1 MQVCIAG
8 PRLAL
13 VGRRGAEDHGMAH
26 ADAART
32 APRPIRP
39 AATPLHNLP
48 APATPLLGREQAVRE
63 ATSLL
68 RRPELRLLTLTG
80 PGGSG
85 KTRLALAVAEAMLP
99 EFSDGVRFV
108 SLAAVADPEFVPAAI
123 AAAFGVRE
131 APGQPLLDTLS
142 AYLREKVSLLVLD
155 NFEHLLPAAP
165 VVSDLLARCPRL
177 MVLATSRAPLRL
189 AGEQELPV
197 PPLALPD
204 VDAAPAPAPLLA
216 SPAVALFCDRAQ
228 AVRPDFALT
237 AANAAEVAALCRRLD
252 GLPLAIELAAA
263 RVRVLSPA
271 ALLARLGQGLE
282 VLTGGPRDAPA
293 RQRTLRDT
301 IAWSVGLLG
310 PAEQALFRRLA
321 VFAGGCTLAAA
332 EAVGNPERELGIDT
346 LDGL

>member
-1 MQVCIAG
+1 
-8 PRLAL
+8 
-13 VGRRGAEDHGMAH
+13 MAN
-26 ADAART
+26 ADAARA
-32 APRPIRP
+32 APRLLRP
-39 AATPLHNLP
+39 AAEALHNLP

-63 ATSLL
+63 ATTLL

-142 AYLREKVSLLVLD
+142 AYLREKASLLVLD

-263 RVRVLSPA
+263 RTRVLLPA
-271 ALLARLGQGLE
+271 ALLARLDRSL
-282 VLTGGPRDAPA
+282 
-293 RQRTLRDT
+293 
-301 IAWSVGLLG
+301 SLL
-310 PAEQALFRRLA
+310 
-321 VFAGGCTLAAA
+321 
-332 EAVGNPERELGIDT
+332 
-346 LDGL
+346 